1 MKQKRK
7 RKRKNNSNIMYIM
20 LSDINIQKL
29 FIILIFIFIDD
40 VNKPNFI
47 KKYVTDFPI
56 LKWIIFSLIVL
67 KNNKFIYLLLIFML
81 YQIFYIFD
89 TIYFKI

>member
-1 MKQKRK
+1 
-7 RKRKNNSNIMYIM
+7 M

-89 TIYFKI
+89 TIYFRI